1 MSQTAALST
10 RHSNKRYL
18 RMFGPAFKVLWASVM
33 AATVT
38 IEIIAVPLM
47 PRIAFYS
54 YCAVKLIC
62 FVALGYFAPLVFS
75 RFNALNRGILLA
87 ALSATCIES
96 LQGLMRHGH
105 SFHWYE
111 LVIKLTLIILG
122 VALALDARYEQMISI
137 GPLHIPLTAQ

>member
-1 MSQTAALST
+1 
-10 RHSNKRYL
+10 
-18 RMFGPAFKVLWASVM
+18 MFGLTFKVLWALVI
-33 AATVT
+33 AVTVT
-38 IEIIAVPLM
+38 TEVIPIPLM
-47 PRIAFYS
+47 PRIPFYS
-54 YCAVKLIC
+54 YCTAKLIC

-75 RFNALNRGILLA
+75 RFNSLNRGILLA

-111 LVIKLTLIILG
+111 LVIKLALILLG

-137 GPLHIPLTAQ
+137 GPIHIPLTAQYREAQKPEG